1 MRHPDPCA
9 RVTFTSRQIKT
20 QMQAHRGLST
30 PKVSTVLSN
39 VYSGAG
45 LRGFWSGCQPNVARC
60 FIGNA
65 CEIGCYDEAKTRLIA
80 AGVPDGPL
88 GHFGA
93 SGIAGTVSA
102 IFSTPVDV
110 VKTRLMAQA
119 GGVPTE
125 GVVQYAGVVDCFMRM
140 PAIEGV
146 ASLYK
151 GFVPSTCMHNAEA
164 RAWTCLWLTRTP
176 ACTMLAQSRPLSHAG
191 WRLREPSRSQS
202 PHAKLPGRSCT
213 SSRTSR
219 RSRGFGVRTH
229 EGVRIPLESDLV
241 FLPKTQSVHTFPK
254 SEGAGRRRYFSARQ
268 GLLPRPMQSFNVA
281 FSPAIAPARTSPGR
295 YVSPG
300 RQASP
305 GRHVSP
311 GRTVFASHLPVRS
324 RRKEVEEESDLPRL
338 AHRMGGRRLRR
349 WARDN
354 FWESVVAMP
363 HPDSDEDQGAE
374 RPYFQPGA
382 RFGIINQ
389 NGFAEAEAAIE
400 AARHS
405 TPPRSRPTAVA
416 ITSSTSAAVT
426 RLTRLSRVDRAVLI
440 EFAETIELQ
449 EAERRL
455 RQHLRTAARVILQSA
470 GALPPATS
478 SAALPPALPT
488 VASHAPSMAP
498 GDVGSAMLGPVASP
512 AAAHAPSMALDLALA
527 PSMAPGDDESD
538 SSTEAADEDGW
549 QMVDTAAV
557 AGSRWQVVMGGAASE
572 GTAAGLTDVHPQRGR
587 SKPRRRRA
595 AATAV
600 RHRTKG
606 AAPPPMMSAVQRAV
620 AGVPVCELPPTANPT
635 LRMMHQAA
643 SRFYGLQVGSVRSP
657 AEATYV
663 DECAVSARVVPPSSS
678 SSSSSAAAANGE
690 CAPNGE
696 AGALITAAEALVAAA
711 RLSIDKALAATAKA
725 EAPRRRLQMC
735 EVK

>member
-1 MRHPDPCA
+1 
-9 RVTFTSRQIKT
+9 
-20 QMQAHRGLST
+20 
-30 PKVSTVLSN
+30 
-39 VYSGAG
+39 
-45 LRGFWSGCQPNVARC
+45 
-60 FIGNA
+60 
-65 CEIGCYDEAKTRLIA
+65 
-80 AGVPDGPL
+80 
-88 GHFGA
+88 
-93 SGIAGTVSA
+93 
-102 IFSTPVDV
+102 
-110 VKTRLMAQA
+110 
-119 GGVPTE
+119 
-125 GVVQYAGVVDCFMRM
+125 
-140 PAIEGV
+140 
-146 ASLYK
+146 
-151 GFVPSTCMHNAEA
+151 
-164 RAWTCLWLTRTP
+164 
-176 ACTMLAQSRPLSHAG
+176 
-191 WRLREPSRSQS
+191 
-202 PHAKLPGRSCT
+202 
-213 SSRTSR
+213 
-219 RSRGFGVRTH
+219 
-229 EGVRIPLESDLV
+229 
-241 FLPKTQSVHTFPK
+241 
-254 SEGAGRRRYFSARQ
+254 
-268 GLLPRPMQSFNVA
+268 MQSFNVA

-488 VASHAPSMAP
+488 VASPAAPSMAP

-572 GTAAGLTDVHPQRGR
+572 GTAAGLTDVPPQRGR

-711 RLSIDKALAATAKA
+711 RLSIDKAIAATAKA

>member
-1 MRHPDPCA
+1 
-9 RVTFTSRQIKT
+9 
-20 QMQAHRGLST
+20 
-30 PKVSTVLSN
+30 
-39 VYSGAG
+39 
-45 LRGFWSGCQPNVARC
+45 
-60 FIGNA
+60 
-65 CEIGCYDEAKTRLIA
+65 
-80 AGVPDGPL
+80 
-88 GHFGA
+88 
-93 SGIAGTVSA
+93 
-102 IFSTPVDV
+102 
-110 VKTRLMAQA
+110 
-119 GGVPTE
+119 
-125 GVVQYAGVVDCFMRM
+125 
-140 PAIEGV
+140 
-146 ASLYK
+146 
-151 GFVPSTCMHNAEA
+151 
-164 RAWTCLWLTRTP
+164 
-176 ACTMLAQSRPLSHAG
+176 
-191 WRLREPSRSQS
+191 
-202 PHAKLPGRSCT
+202 
-213 SSRTSR
+213 
-219 RSRGFGVRTH
+219 
-229 EGVRIPLESDLV
+229 
-241 FLPKTQSVHTFPK
+241 
-254 SEGAGRRRYFSARQ
+254 
-268 GLLPRPMQSFNVA
+268 
-281 FSPAIAPARTSPGR
+281 
-295 YVSPG
+295 
-300 RQASP
+300 
-305 GRHVSP
+305 
-311 GRTVFASHLPVRS
+311 
-324 RRKEVEEESDLPRL
+324 
-338 AHRMGGRRLRR
+338 
-349 WARDN
+349 
-354 FWESVVAMP
+354 MP

-488 VASHAPSMAP
+488 VAS
-498 GDVGSAMLGPVASP
+498 P

-572 GTAAGLTDVHPQRGR
+572 GTAAGLTDVPPQRGR

-643 SRFYGLQVGSVRSP
+643 SRFYGLQVGTVRSP

-663 DECAVSARVVPPSSS
+663 DECAVSARVVSPSSS
-678 SSSSSAAAANGE
+678 ASAAAAAATAANGE

>member
-1 MRHPDPCA
+1 
-9 RVTFTSRQIKT
+9 
-20 QMQAHRGLST
+20 
-30 PKVSTVLSN
+30 
-39 VYSGAG
+39 
-45 LRGFWSGCQPNVARC
+45 
-60 FIGNA
+60 
-65 CEIGCYDEAKTRLIA
+65 
-80 AGVPDGPL
+80 
-88 GHFGA
+88 
-93 SGIAGTVSA
+93 
-102 IFSTPVDV
+102 
-110 VKTRLMAQA
+110 
-119 GGVPTE
+119 
-125 GVVQYAGVVDCFMRM
+125 
-140 PAIEGV
+140 
-146 ASLYK
+146 
-151 GFVPSTCMHNAEA
+151 
-164 RAWTCLWLTRTP
+164 
-176 ACTMLAQSRPLSHAG
+176 
-191 WRLREPSRSQS
+191 
-202 PHAKLPGRSCT
+202 
-213 SSRTSR
+213 
-219 RSRGFGVRTH
+219 
-229 EGVRIPLESDLV
+229 
-241 FLPKTQSVHTFPK
+241 
-254 SEGAGRRRYFSARQ
+254 
-268 GLLPRPMQSFNVA
+268 
-281 FSPAIAPARTSPGR
+281 
-295 YVSPG
+295 
-300 RQASP
+300 
-305 GRHVSP
+305 
-311 GRTVFASHLPVRS
+311 
-324 RRKEVEEESDLPRL
+324 
-338 AHRMGGRRLRR
+338 
-349 WARDN
+349 
-354 FWESVVAMP
+354 MP

-512 AAAHAPSMALDLALA
+512 AAPSMALPTVASPAAAHAPSMALDLALA

-572 GTAAGLTDVHPQRGR
+572 GTAAGLTDVPPQRGR

-643 SRFYGLQVGSVRSP
+643 SRFYGLQVGTVRSP

-678 SSSSSAAAANGE
+678 SSSSAAAAANGE

-711 RLSIDKALAATAKA
+711 RLSIDKALAATVKA

>member
-1 MRHPDPCA
+1 
-9 RVTFTSRQIKT
+9 
-20 QMQAHRGLST
+20 
-30 PKVSTVLSN
+30 
-39 VYSGAG
+39 
-45 LRGFWSGCQPNVARC
+45 
-60 FIGNA
+60 
-65 CEIGCYDEAKTRLIA
+65 
-80 AGVPDGPL
+80 
-88 GHFGA
+88 
-93 SGIAGTVSA
+93 
-102 IFSTPVDV
+102 
-110 VKTRLMAQA
+110 
-119 GGVPTE
+119 
-125 GVVQYAGVVDCFMRM
+125 
-140 PAIEGV
+140 
-146 ASLYK
+146 
-151 GFVPSTCMHNAEA
+151 
-164 RAWTCLWLTRTP
+164 
-176 ACTMLAQSRPLSHAG
+176 
-191 WRLREPSRSQS
+191 
-202 PHAKLPGRSCT
+202 
-213 SSRTSR
+213 
-219 RSRGFGVRTH
+219 
-229 EGVRIPLESDLV
+229 
-241 FLPKTQSVHTFPK
+241 
-254 SEGAGRRRYFSARQ
+254 
-268 GLLPRPMQSFNVA
+268 
-281 FSPAIAPARTSPGR
+281 
-295 YVSPG
+295 
-300 RQASP
+300 
-305 GRHVSP
+305 
-311 GRTVFASHLPVRS
+311 
-324 RRKEVEEESDLPRL
+324 
-338 AHRMGGRRLRR
+338 
-349 WARDN
+349 
-354 FWESVVAMP
+354 MP

-488 VASHAPSMAP
+488 VASPAAAHAPSMALP
-498 GDVGSAMLGPVASP
+498 TVASP

-572 GTAAGLTDVHPQRGR
+572 GTAAGLTDVPPQRGR

-678 SSSSSAAAANGE
+678 SSSSSSSSAAAAAAANGE

>member
-1 MRHPDPCA
+1 
-9 RVTFTSRQIKT
+9 
-20 QMQAHRGLST
+20 
-30 PKVSTVLSN
+30 
-39 VYSGAG
+39 
-45 LRGFWSGCQPNVARC
+45 
-60 FIGNA
+60 
-65 CEIGCYDEAKTRLIA
+65 
-80 AGVPDGPL
+80 
-88 GHFGA
+88 
-93 SGIAGTVSA
+93 
-102 IFSTPVDV
+102 
-110 VKTRLMAQA
+110 
-119 GGVPTE
+119 
-125 GVVQYAGVVDCFMRM
+125 
-140 PAIEGV
+140 
-146 ASLYK
+146 
-151 GFVPSTCMHNAEA
+151 
-164 RAWTCLWLTRTP
+164 
-176 ACTMLAQSRPLSHAG
+176 
-191 WRLREPSRSQS
+191 
-202 PHAKLPGRSCT
+202 
-213 SSRTSR
+213 
-219 RSRGFGVRTH
+219 
-229 EGVRIPLESDLV
+229 
-241 FLPKTQSVHTFPK
+241 
-254 SEGAGRRRYFSARQ
+254 
-268 GLLPRPMQSFNVA
+268 MQSFNVA

-488 VASHAPSMAP
+488 VAS
-498 GDVGSAMLGPVASP
+498 P

-572 GTAAGLTDVHPQRGR
+572 GTAAGLTDVPPQRGR

-643 SRFYGLQVGSVRSP
+643 SRFYGLQVGTVRSP

-663 DECAVSARVVPPSSS
+663 DECAVSARVVPPTSSS
-678 SSSSSAAAANGE
+678 SSAAAAAANGE

-711 RLSIDKALAATAKA
+711 RLSIDKAIAATAKA

>member
-1 MRHPDPCA
+1 MD
-9 RVTFTSRQIKT
+9 S
-20 QMQAHRGLST
+20 
-30 PKVSTVLSN
+30 VLQ
-39 VYSGAG
+39 G
-45 LRGFWSGCQPNVARC
+45 LRSEYSYVLLLFNTTRRARTHTEYVRAQP
-60 FIGNA
+60 
-65 CEIGCYDEAKTRLIA
+65 
-80 AGVPDGPL
+80 
-88 GHFGA
+88 
-93 SGIAGTVSA
+93 
-102 IFSTPVDV
+102 
-110 VKTRLMAQA
+110 AQ
-119 GGVPTE
+119 
-125 GVVQYAGVVDCFMRM
+125 R
-140 PAIEGV
+140 
-146 ASLYK
+146 
-151 GFVPSTCMHNAEA
+151 AEA
-164 RAWTCLWLTRTP
+164 RAR
-176 ACTMLAQSRPLSHAG
+176 ARA
-191 WRLREPSRSQS
+191 E
-202 PHAKLPGRSCT
+202 
-213 SSRTSR
+213 
-219 RSRGFGVRTH
+219 
-229 EGVRIPLESDLV
+229 
-241 FLPKTQSVHTFPK
+241 FPK
-254 SEGAGRRRYFSARQ
+254 SIHTQASLTFFRNPGRHPSLDPDGSSPPYCIAAA
-268 GLLPRPMQSFNVA
+268 PMQSFNVA
-281 FSPAIAPARTSPGR
+281 FPPANAPAPSRRTSPGR

-382 RFGIINQ
+382 RFGVINS

-405 TPPRSRPTAVA
+405 TPPRSRPTAGA
-416 ITSSTSAAVT
+416 TTSSTSAAAT
-426 RLTRLSRVDRAVLI
+426 RLARLSQVDRAVLI

-455 RQHLRTAARVILQSA
+455 RQHLRTAARTLLQSA

-478 SAALPPALPT
+478 SATLPPALPP
-488 VASHAPSMAP
+488 A
-498 GDVGSAMLGPVASP
+498 VASP
-512 AAAHAPSMALDLALA
+512 AAAHALDLALA

-549 QMVDTAAV
+549 QMVDTASV
-557 AGSRWQVVMGGAASE
+557 AGCRWQVVMGGASSA
-572 GTAAGLTDVHPQRGR
+572 GTAAGVTEVPPQRGR
-587 SKPRRRRA
+587 SKLRRRRA

-600 RHRTKG
+600 RHRTKS
-606 AAPPPMMSAVQRAV
+606 AAAPPMMSAVQRAV
-620 AGVPVCELPPTANPT
+620 AGVPVCELPPTAKPT

-643 SRFYGLQVGSVRSP
+643 SRVYGLQVGTVRSP

-678 SSSSSAAAANGE
+678 SSSSSSSAAAANGE
-690 CAPNGE
+690 CAPDGQ

-711 RLSIDKALAATAKA
+711 RLSIDKALAATAKT
-725 EAPRRRLQMC
+725 ETPRRRLQMC

>member
-1 MRHPDPCA
+1 
-9 RVTFTSRQIKT
+9 
-20 QMQAHRGLST
+20 
-30 PKVSTVLSN
+30 
-39 VYSGAG
+39 
-45 LRGFWSGCQPNVARC
+45 
-60 FIGNA
+60 
-65 CEIGCYDEAKTRLIA
+65 
-80 AGVPDGPL
+80 
-88 GHFGA
+88 
-93 SGIAGTVSA
+93 
-102 IFSTPVDV
+102 
-110 VKTRLMAQA
+110 
-119 GGVPTE
+119 
-125 GVVQYAGVVDCFMRM
+125 
-140 PAIEGV
+140 
-146 ASLYK
+146 
-151 GFVPSTCMHNAEA
+151 
-164 RAWTCLWLTRTP
+164 
-176 ACTMLAQSRPLSHAG
+176 
-191 WRLREPSRSQS
+191 
-202 PHAKLPGRSCT
+202 
-213 SSRTSR
+213 
-219 RSRGFGVRTH
+219 
-229 EGVRIPLESDLV
+229 
-241 FLPKTQSVHTFPK
+241 
-254 SEGAGRRRYFSARQ
+254 
-268 GLLPRPMQSFNVA
+268 
-281 FSPAIAPARTSPGR
+281 
-295 YVSPG
+295 
-300 RQASP
+300 
-305 GRHVSP
+305 
-311 GRTVFASHLPVRS
+311 
-324 RRKEVEEESDLPRL
+324 
-338 AHRMGGRRLRR
+338 
-349 WARDN
+349 
-354 FWESVVAMP
+354 MP

-488 VASHAPSMAP
+488 VASPAAAHAPSMALP
-498 GDVGSAMLGPVASP
+498 TVASP

-572 GTAAGLTDVHPQRGR
+572 GTAAGLTDVPPQRGR

-678 SSSSSAAAANGE
+678 SSSSSSSSAAAAAAANGE

-711 RLSIDKALAATAKA
+711 RLSIDKAIAATAKA

>member
-1 MRHPDPCA
+1 
-9 RVTFTSRQIKT
+9 
-20 QMQAHRGLST
+20 
-30 PKVSTVLSN
+30 
-39 VYSGAG
+39 
-45 LRGFWSGCQPNVARC
+45 
-60 FIGNA
+60 
-65 CEIGCYDEAKTRLIA
+65 
-80 AGVPDGPL
+80 
-88 GHFGA
+88 
-93 SGIAGTVSA
+93 
-102 IFSTPVDV
+102 
-110 VKTRLMAQA
+110 
-119 GGVPTE
+119 
-125 GVVQYAGVVDCFMRM
+125 
-140 PAIEGV
+140 
-146 ASLYK
+146 
-151 GFVPSTCMHNAEA
+151 
-164 RAWTCLWLTRTP
+164 
-176 ACTMLAQSRPLSHAG
+176 
-191 WRLREPSRSQS
+191 
-202 PHAKLPGRSCT
+202 
-213 SSRTSR
+213 
-219 RSRGFGVRTH
+219 
-229 EGVRIPLESDLV
+229 
-241 FLPKTQSVHTFPK
+241 
-254 SEGAGRRRYFSARQ
+254 
-268 GLLPRPMQSFNVA
+268 
-281 FSPAIAPARTSPGR
+281 
-295 YVSPG
+295 
-300 RQASP
+300 
-305 GRHVSP
+305 
-311 GRTVFASHLPVRS
+311 
-324 RRKEVEEESDLPRL
+324 
-338 AHRMGGRRLRR
+338 
-349 WARDN
+349 
-354 FWESVVAMP
+354 MP

-488 VASHAPSMAP
+488 VASPAAAHAPSMALP
-498 GDVGSAMLGPVASP
+498 TVASPAAAHAPSMALPTVASP

-572 GTAAGLTDVHPQRGR
+572 GTAAGLTDVPPQRGR

-643 SRFYGLQVGSVRSP
+643 SRFYGLQVGTVRSP

-663 DECAVSARVVPPSSS
+663 DECA
-678 SSSSSAAAANGE
+678 